1 MPEEMKEETED
12 GAKAAVQYWWDTMTY
27 LQRTGDAEPL
37 KAVSADACDFCHSYS
52 KGISDWYAEGGWHSG
67 SKHVVNSAL
76 TGVLNDD
83 NRVREVTILLE
94 MGASISYRPDGTV
107 DRDQSSDA
115 RSDVPFITDVQ
126 YDPEAGHWRTT
137 FVSYEGGEEQ

>member
-1 MPEEMKEETED
+1 MCIRD
-12 GAKAAVQYWWDTMTY
+12 
-27 LQRTGDAEPL
+27 
-37 KAVSADACDFCHSYS
+37 SSYS